1 MASIPASLESTTQ
14 TVEPTTTL
22 PTRPSTISRM
32 NPWPSARET
41 TSATHPAMSPART
54 SIGPICT
61 MCSNMKP
68 ARLSNVQ
75 VEGVVALLRHAWPM
89 TVRARSIVCAVRAEL
104 DPRLRVE
111 VVLGDVPF
119 LVEGEEIV
127 LRRTDL
133 DEFRGRRAGGPGPLR
148 IIITEFTDV
157 HQSLPVPDRLRGE
170 RYRQAH
176 RPVVRS

>member
-14 TVEPTTTL
+14 TVEPTITL

-61 MCSNMKP
+61 MCSNMDP
-68 ARLSNVQ
+68 AAFLMFRSRRGRRAP
-75 VEGVVALLRHAWPM
+75 ERVADDRSGRSV
-89 TVRARSIVCAVRAEL
+89 VRAVLDEL

-111 VVLGDVPF
+111 VVLADVSF
-119 LVEGEEIV
+119 IVEGEEIV

-133 DEFRGRRAGGPGPLR
+133 DELRRRRAGGPGPRR
-148 IIITEFTDV
+148 IFVTEFT
-157 HQSLPVPDRLRGE
+157 
-170 RYRQAH
+170 
-176 RPVVRS
+176 